1 MNKPS
6 TYRVQGLLPRTDTI
20 IDLFKGDSLEEAEKF
35 ASKNVKYFPRLIIK
49 GGCHA
54 NFGKESK
61 TYLEVIENPDYVDKS
76 RDRPK
81 TIKIGKLKRNTP
93 FAHHIVYEDS
103 KKISFLV
110 RYKKDQVRVCTVDA
124 NMRDTIQDYLEEY
137 KHDWRVKIHR
147 GSLPLVY
154 MRVRGHKHI
163 TLLELVT
170 GSPMS
175 GYIVFKDNNPYNY
188 QRSNIIR
195 TLRAVSRNKPRGV
208 ANYYGVKPTPSGKYR
223 GLISKKGIKYTTKV
237 NKDPVIVAKEI
248 DQICMEL
255 FGRMAARNFPYE
267 YYLAFEPQYIRNVK

>member
-6 TYRVQGLLPRTDTI
+6 SYRVQGLLPRTNTI
-20 IDLFKGDSLEEAEKF
+20 IDLFKGDTLEEAEKF
-35 ASKNVKYFPRLIIK
+35 ASKNVKYFPKLIIT
-49 GGCHA
+49 GGCDQR
-54 NFGKESK
+54 FGKEGK
-61 TYLEVIENPDYVDKS
+61 KYLEVVENPDYIDRS
-76 RDRPK
+76 RDKPK
-81 TIKIGKLKRNTP
+81 NIKIGKIKRKTP
-93 FAHHIVYEDS
+93 FVHHIVYEDS
-103 KKISFLV
+103 EKVSFLV
-110 RYKKDQVRVCTVDA
+110 RYKKAQVRVCTVDA
-124 NMRDTIQDYLEEY
+124 NMRDVIQDYLAEY
-137 KHDWRVKIHR
+137 KHDWKVKIHR

-154 MRVRGHKHI
+154 MRVRGNKHI

-188 QRSNIIR
+188 QRTNIIR
-195 TLRAVSRNKPRGV
+195 TLRAVSRNKPLGV
-208 ANYYGVKPTPSGKYR
+208 AKYYGVKPTPSGKYR